1 MASDFMRAHPATAPD
16 DSDSRTIRRHL
27 PVETLKRMEPVFA

>member
-1 MASDFMRAHPATAPD
+1 MPPN
-16 DSDSRTIRRHL
+16 RTVADGHTILCHL